1 MTMTHNVS
9 NTTKTE
15 DIEFT
20 AAYGTAVVMT
30 GRRQMTIRRH
40 QQERAVEANGNVSR
54 HPNTATATG
63 RHLGGPQSFQPD
75 DKALNPVEPPARQ
88 SIRLAAAPDAGKGRA
103 NRRALHSDMDRRRK
117 AA

>member
-1 MTMTHNVS
+1 MTRNLS
-9 NTTKTE
+9 NTTRTE

-20 AAYGTAVVMT
+20 AAYGTAVAMT

-40 QQERAVEANGNVSR
+40 QQERAVEANGNVSS

-63 RHLGGPQSFQPD
+63 RHLGGPQSLQPD
-75 DKALNPVEPPARQ
+75 DKALNPVRPPARQ
-88 SIRLAAAPDAGKGRA
+88 SIRRSSARDAGRGRA
-103 NRRALHSDMDRRRK
+103 NRRPLHRDTNLHRK